1 VRIKIER
8 SGGITGI
15 PISSEFDAK
24 DLPITL
30 LSKLK
35 KIMQNSESGSLA
47 PKKAPFGA
55 ADHYTYKI
63 SIKEGNKVSVMTFD
77 QYNMIDELKSLVKYA
92 EKKDQ

>member
-24 DLPITL
+24 ELPTTFLTKI
-30 LSKLK
+30 K
-35 KIMQNSESGSLA
+35 KIMENSESGSL
-47 PKKAPFGA
+47 PKKAPYGA
-55 ADHYTYKI
+55 ADYYTYKI
-63 SIKEGNKVSVMTFD
+63 SVKDGNKVSIMTFN

-92 EKKDQ
+92 EKKD